1 MHLNP
6 LQALANTLLMS
17 AILSSS
23 AASAT
28 TAEKSNASNFP
39 VVNTG
44 TLAGAPYRID
54 VPAGWNGE
62 LVMYLHGYE
71 PPGFPRQIEIS
82 QTDFDRWLLA
92 KGYAVAQ
99 SQYAAPGWAV
109 AEAMADNERLR
120 LKVIAEIGKPNRTYL
135 IGQSLGGHLAL
146 ASLERQPESY
156 DGALVLC
163 GANSPASEIFAD
175 GALAPLAAFEV
186 FFPGRLGLAAGGL
199 SNPNA
204 PPMVDP
210 NAVEAALQSNEAS
223 AKVLADRFDLLREDL
238 AGALLM
244 RYVVLREMM
253 VRAGGF
259 PVDNRN
265 TKYTGFGDD
274 AAFNAQV
281 RRYPGDAKAIAYT
294 AAHAPLSGLA
304 AKPVVVLSNINDP
317 TIPANISGRY
327 AELARENG
335 NAVNVHTLP
344 SSGKGHCAFTPDD
357 IDAAFRVLTQWVNTG
372 KSPN

>member
-1 MHLNP
+1 MHMNP
-6 LQALANTLLMS
+6 IRALANTILMS
-17 AILSSS
+17 AILTSC

-28 TAEKSNASNFP
+28 TAEKSNAPTVP
-39 VVNTG
+39 VVSTG
-44 TLAGAPYRID
+44 SLAGAPYRID

-62 LVMYLHGYE
+62 LVMYMHGYE
-71 PPGFPRQIEIS
+71 PPGFPRQPEMS

-109 AEAMADNERLR
+109 AEALADNERLR
-120 LKVIAEIGKPNRTYL
+120 LKIIAENGKPNRTYL

-175 GALAPLAAFEV
+175 GVLAPLVAFEV
-186 FFPGRLGLAAGGL
+186 YFPNRLGLAAGGL
-199 SNPNA
+199 ADPNS
-204 PPMVDP
+204 PPMIDP
-210 NAVEAALQSNEAS
+210 NALEAALQSNEAN

-244 RYVVLREMM
+244 RYVVFRELMA
-253 VRAGGF
+253 RAGGF

-265 TKYTGFGDD
+265 TEYTGFGDD
-274 AAFNAQV
+274 AVFNAQV
-281 RRYPGDAKAIAYT
+281 RRYTGDADAIDYV

-304 AKPVVVLSNINDP
+304 VKPVVVLSNNNDP
-317 TIPANISGRY
+317 TIPANISARY
-327 AELARENG
+327 AELARDNG
-335 NAVNVHTLP
+335 NAENVYTLP
-344 SSGKGHCAFTPDD
+344 SIGKGHCAFTPED
-357 IDAAFRVLTQWVNTG
+357 IDKAFDVLTTWVSSGNR
-372 KSPN
+372 PH

>member
-1 MHLNP
+1 
-6 LQALANTLLMS
+6 
-17 AILSSS
+17 
-23 AASAT
+23 
-28 TAEKSNASNFP
+28 
-39 VVNTG
+39 VNTG
-44 TLAGAPYRID
+44 MLAGAPYRID
-54 VPAGWNGE
+54 IPAGWSGD

-71 PPGFPRQIEIS
+71 PPGFPRQTEMG

-99 SQYAAPGWAV
+99 SQYATPGWAV

-120 LKVIAEIGKPNRTYL
+120 LKVIAENGKPQRTYL

-146 ASLERQPESY
+146 ASLEQHPESY

-163 GANSPASEIFAD
+163 GANSSASEIFAD

-199 SNPNA
+199 ADPNS

-210 NAVEAALQSNEAS
+210 NAIEAALQSNETS
-223 AKVLADRFDLLREDL
+223 AKILADRFDLLREDL

-253 VRAGGF
+253 ARAGGF

-265 TKYTGFGDD
+265 TEYTGFGDD
-274 AAFNAQV
+274 ALFNAQV
-281 RRYPGDAKAIAYT
+281 RRYPGDANAIAYT

-304 AKPVVVLSNINDP
+304 AKPVVVLSNNNDP
-317 TIPANISGRY
+317 TIPANISARY
-327 AELARENG
+327 AELASGTG
-335 NAVNVHTLP
+335 NATNVYTLP
-344 SSGKGHCAFTPDD
+344 SSGKGHCAFTPED
-357 IDAAFRVLTQWVNTG
+357 IDAAFRVLTQWVVSG
-372 KSPN
+372 KRPD